1 MSSIQPFVITTSR
14 TVVSFTVI
22 CHNIN
27 LFNDATFKVDSLDA
41 DGNIVNRQYL
51 TMTQEQ
57 YLAWNNDDSYVINFV
72 ATTLG
77 YIKVE
82 SEPVVQES
90 QASDNTEVL

>member
-1 MSSIQPFVITTSR
+1 
-14 TVVSFTVI
+14 
-22 CHNIN
+22 
-27 LFNDATFKVDSLDA
+27 
-41 DGNIVNRQYL
+41 
-51 TMTQEQ
+51 MTQEQ

-77 YIKVE
+77 YIIVQGESEPVVAVE